1 MNLKIETTQEIADYL
16 KKRKKYFIIKR
27 SIDIIFSI
35 LALIILTPLLLV
47 TTIAIKIDSKGNI
60 IFSQLRTGKNGKP
73 FIMYKFRSMYA
84 GAETKRNDLI
94 SQNEM
99 DGPVF
104 KITNDPRITKVGRFI
119 RSYSIDELPQLI
131 NVIRGEMSLV
141 GPRPLATYETEKFT
155 EEEMMRHLVKPG
167 LTCYWQVSGRNKV
180 SFREWIEM
188 DMKYIE
194 EMSIKTDFKIILL
207 TFKAVIMKKGAC

>member
-84 GAETKRNDLI
+84 GAETKRNDLT